1 MKIHLLLMTNT
12 KTFRIQLK
20 KLLKNIKTN
29 YKPVSVLPP
38 VSKIFE
44 SYAEANML
52 IYKKQIISLF
62 M

>member
-1 MKIHLLLMTNT
+1 M
-12 KTFRIQLK
+12 K
-20 KLLKNIKTN
+20 KLLRNIKTN